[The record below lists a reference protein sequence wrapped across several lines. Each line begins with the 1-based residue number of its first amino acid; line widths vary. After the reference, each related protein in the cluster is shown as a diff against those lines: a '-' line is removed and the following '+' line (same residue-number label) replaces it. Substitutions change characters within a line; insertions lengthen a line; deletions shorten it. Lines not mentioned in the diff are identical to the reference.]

1 LAENT
6 SVRKIED
13 RTRANLAFVI
23 DTTGPRVDLLVVGH
37 DVITMNARREIVRDG
52 AVAIAGDTIVE
63 VSKARDLRARW
74 PDAAVLGD
82 ATTILTPGF
91 VNAHQH
97 LTGDRLIRSAI
108 PDDLG
113 PGESIFGWAVPIHAA
128 HSAEDDEFSAIL
140 SCLEQVTNGVTTII
154 EAGTVAHPMSVA
166 AAMRAIGVRGTVGTW
181 GWDVE
186 TGPFAAPADEVLD
199 RQRAVVDALAGD
211 ALLGGAVTL
220 VGHSLM
226 SDELLAGASALAR
239 ERGVILTF
247 HISPD
252 ASDAAAW
259 LERAHRRPLV
269 HFDALGALGP
279 HVLLAHA
286 VHLDDA
292 ECDIV
297 LSTDTAIA
305 YTPWAYLRLGQGVSA
320 HGRHARLARAGARIG
335 LGCDAENASD
345 ALDPLRVCALAAG
358 IGKDQTMDP
367 TAFGAHDALELATIG
382 GARAVGL
389 ADKIGSIEAGKQ
401 ADLVVHDTRGPQ
413 WVTRAEDPVVQLV
426 WASDGRGVRDVVV
439 AGRVVVRAGQATG
452 ADLDALRG
460 PAEARKAALLERAG
474 ITARSRWPVV

>member
-1 LAENT
+1 LAEKT
-6 SVRKIED
+6 SVRKTGH
-13 RTRANLAFVI
+13 RTRAILATVI
-23 DTTGPRVDLLVVGH
+23 DTTGPRVDLLVVGR

-52 AVAIAGDTIVE
+52 AIAIAGDTILDVA
-63 VSKARDLRARW
+63 KARDLRARW

-82 ATTILTPGF
+82 ATTIVTPGF

-97 LTGDRLIRSAI
+97 LTGD
-108 PDDLG
+108 DLAS
-113 PGESIFGWAVPIHAA
+113 GESIFGWAVPIHAA
-128 HSAEDDEFSAIL
+128 HSADDDELSAML
-140 SCLEQVTNGVTTII
+140 SCLEQVTNGVTTVI

-166 AAMRAIGVRGTVGTW
+166 AAMRTIGVRGTVGTW
-181 GWDVE
+181 GWDVD

-199 RQRAVVDALAGD
+199 RQRSVIDALAGEP
-211 ALLGGAVTL
+211 LVRGAVTL

-226 SDELLAGASALAR
+226 SDALLAGASALAR
-239 ERGVILTF
+239 EKGVILTF

-252 ASDAAAW
+252 AGDAAAW
-259 LERAHRRPLV
+259 LERALRRPLV
-269 HFDALGALGP
+269 HFEALGALGP

-297 LSTDTAIA
+297 LGTDSAIA

-345 ALDPLRVCALAAG
+345 ALDPLRACALAAG

-389 ADKIGSIEAGKQ
+389 GDEIGSIEPGKQ
-401 ADLVVHDTRGPQ
+401 ADLVVHDTSGPQ

-439 AGRVVVRAGQATG
+439 AGRVVVRAGRATG

-460 PAEARKAALLERAG
+460 PAEERKRALLARAG
-474 ITARSRWPVV
+474 IAPRSRWPIV

>member
-1 LAENT
+1 M
-6 SVRKIED
+6 RKTGH
-13 RTRANLAFVI
+13 RSRANLAIVI
-23 DTTGPRVDLLVVGH
+23 DDPPSYPDLIVVGG

-52 AVAIAGDTIVE
+52 GVAIAGDMIVD
-63 VSKARDLRARW
+63 VAKASDLQARW

-82 ATTILTPGF
+82 ATTIVTPGF

-108 PDDLG
+108 PDDLVSD
-113 PGESIFGWAVPIHAA
+113 ESIFGWAVPVHAA
-128 HSAEDDEFSAIL
+128 HSGDDDELSAVL
-140 SCLEQVTNGVTTII
+140 SCLEQVTNGITTII
-154 EAGTVAHPMSVA
+154 EAGTVAHPMRVA
-166 AAMRAIGVRGTVGTW
+166 AAMRTVGVRGTVGTW

-186 TGPFAAPADEVLD
+186 TGPYAAPADEVLD
-199 RQRAVVDALAGD
+199 RQRAVVDALSGD
-211 ALLGGAVTL
+211 ALVRGAVTL
-220 VGHSLM
+220 VGHGLM
-226 SDELLAGASALAR
+226 SDALLTGASALAR
-239 ERGVILTF
+239 EKGVILTF
-247 HISPD
+247 HISPN
-252 ASDAAAW
+252 AGDAATW
-259 LERAHRRPLV
+259 LERVHRRPLV

-297 LSTDTAIA
+297 LGTDTAIA
-305 YTPWAYLRLGQGVSA
+305 YTPWAYLRLGQGVGA
-320 HGRHARLARAGARIG
+320 HGRHAHLARAGARIG

-358 IGKDQTMDP
+358 IGKDQAMDP

-389 ADKIGSIEAGKQ
+389 ADKIGSIEKGKH
-401 ADLVVHDTRGPQ
+401 ADLVVHDTSGPQ

-460 PAEARKAALLERAG
+460 PAEERKRALLERAG
-474 ITARSRWPVV
+474 ITPRSRWPIL